1 MAIAVKKLDFLG
13 GQILETVEGFSPVVV
28 IKTVADSVLSVTE
41 SSGPTNFNV
50 QPMANNVPVQ
60 LGNITEANAVLMLAD
75 GQLNVSVNGA
85 TPYLTKS
92 FVSLNCVISGINV
105 SNPSATKVVGVTLYV
120 ATTSD

>member
-105 SNPSATKVVGVTLYV
+105 SNPSATKVVGDTLYV

>member
-41 SSGPTNFNV
+41 SGGPTNFNI
-50 QPMANNVPVQ
+50 QPLASNVPVQ
-60 LGNITEANAVLMLAD
+60 LGNITEANAVVLLAD
-75 GQLNVSVNGA
+75 GQLNISVNGA

>member
-1 MAIAVKKLDFLG
+1 MSIALKKLDFLG

-28 IKTVADSVLSVTE
+28 IKTVADSVLNITE
-41 SSGPTNFNV
+41 SGGPTNFNV
-50 QPMANNVPVQ
+50 QPLASNVPVE
-60 LGNITEANAVLMLAD
+60 LGNITEANAILLLAD
-75 GQLNVSVNGA
+75 GQLNLSVNGA

-120 ATTSD
+120 ATTSN